1 MAINKLVFF
10 SDNQSFQTIIYR
22 GKQFFGQIFFCQKIF
37 FALVTENPFKVFNI
51 LPVKGFW

>member
-51 LPVKGFW
+51 LPVKGF